1 MTTSQPRH
9 PAFLSLQGG
18 INFRD
23 LGGQRAA
30 DGRRVRSGKLAAQV
44 AKIDAALQG

>member
-1 MTTSQPRH
+1 MTTLSRH

-23 LGGQRAA
+23 LGGQRTA
-30 DGRRVRSGKLAAQV
+30 DGRRVRTGIIPLRLAAY
-44 AKIDAALQG
+44 DDGR